1 MAWQRWGELV
11 RNITRRLGR
20 LGLVGGLLLGVT
32 ACETVKDP
40 FGPNTIPGAGNTG
53 SNSAIVG
60 EWEVVLIVNEGGDFQ
75 VWTTNWI
82 FRPDRTCRYHQTIE
96 STLEGV
102 TRERVRT
109 CIWRESNFTL
119 IVTYD
124 DTGASDTMDLEF
136 PGFDGDRMI
145 LQGVEY
151 LRID

>member
-1 MAWQRWGELV
+1 M
-11 RNITRRLGR
+11 
-20 LGLVGGLLLGVT
+20 GGLLLGVT

-40 FGPNTIPGAGNTG
+40 FGPTTIPGTG
-53 SNSAIVG
+53 GTNISRNALVG

-82 FRPDRTCRYHQTIE
+82 FAPDHTCRWRQSIE

-102 TRERVRT
+102 TRERFRT
-109 CIWRESNFTL
+109 CIWTTSNNTV

-124 DTGASDTMDLEF
+124 DTGASATMDLEF
-136 PGFDGDRMI
+136 PTFDGDRII

-151 LRID
+151 QRIN